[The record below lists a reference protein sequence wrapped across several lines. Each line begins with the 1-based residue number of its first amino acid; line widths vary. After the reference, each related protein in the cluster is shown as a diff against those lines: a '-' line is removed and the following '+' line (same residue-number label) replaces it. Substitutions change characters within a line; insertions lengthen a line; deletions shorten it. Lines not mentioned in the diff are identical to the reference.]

1 MKQSW
6 CNTGASDLNLAKE
19 TVSQK
24 TGYVIITIVIIAK
37 GTLHCKW
44 KKKKKKVSHYLLTL
58 MRIENLVKFRSPLNI
73 CGPSLQNSVAA
84 FFWITEVD
92 GDLF

>member
-24 TGYVIITIVIIAK
+24 TGYFIITIVIIAK

-44 KKKKKKVSHYLLTL
+44 KKKKKNLSDYISTH
-58 MRIENLVKFRSPLNI
+58 MGIENWGKFRSPLNI

-84 FFWITEVD
+84 FF
-92 GDLF
+92 